1 VYSRRLVTFIN
12 VISSQGRAPSMRS
25 LSVGGA
31 QQQSSFNITCNF
43 TTGPTSLVA
52 TREAACLLVVRA
64 RATMAGAFQLLLLLG
79 LFSTVRV
86 HASHFRGG
94 IIMVRPLSG
103 GRENEVR
110 LPVSASLYACKF
122 IQIRPLAPKFVL

>member
-1 VYSRRLVTFIN
+1 MCSTFVN

-31 QQQSSFNITCNF
+31 QKPSGFNITQSITCNF

-52 TREAACLLVVRA
+52 TPEAACLLVVT
-64 RATMAGAFQLLLLLG
+64 ATMAGAFQLLLLLG
-79 LFSTVRV
+79 LFCTVRV

-103 GRENEVR
+103 GGENEVR

>member
-1 VYSRRLVTFIN
+1 
-12 VISSQGRAPSMRS
+12 MRS

-31 QQQSSFNITCNF
+31 QKPSGFNITCNF
-43 TTGPTSLVA
+43 TTGPTRLVA
-52 TREAACLLVVRA
+52 TREAACLLVVT
-64 RATMAGAFQLLLLLG
+64 ATMAGAFQLLLLLG
-79 LFSTVRV
+79 LFCTVRI

-103 GRENEVR
+103 GGENEVR
-110 LPVSASLYACKF
+110 KF